1 VFQRRSGLAL
11 YLGIA
16 LGVALVPPPARAASV
31 TLQGTIGTDDAIQL
45 FNVTVATA
53 GLVDIRSYG
62 YAGGVTSTGALA
74 QRGGFDTIL
83 TLFDSAGLFLAD
95 NDDGAGAAADPLT
108 GLAADARITANLAA
122 GSYIVALTQYDN
134 FAAGFNL
141 SDGFFETGHPNFTAD
156 PAFTIGGSCAGN
168 LFRDI
173 SGTAGN
179 CRTGNWTLDFVNVA
193 AVTSVPEPSAG
204 ILAGVG
210 LGLLLLAGLGR
221 KRTGV
226 RALLGIVLLCVLAVS
241 VQAQASDPDYSNV
254 SDFLSGQRTLLQITN
269 LQVASYNTGSGTLWI
284 TPVTTANSQQTTQPQ
299 RNFQTFSLNGQY
311 QTFSFSVRMFN
322 QPQATTFTTIH
333 TVSDDPNASNT
344 LLLTDAGAGWF
355 PLTRGDNPFVS
366 GGVAA
371 DFNLDGFEDLAVA
384 FQDGRIMVGAPN
396 NVNDLNAGW
405 HQTISSIDTLLAL
418 TAGDFNGDG
427 KQEIAGL
434 TFAPNGGLKLVIY
447 NVDPVT
453 LAVTPASSLVL
464 TTPGSS
470 DSNQIGYASISRGR
484 FNAPNYDQLAVS
496 FATIADQ
503 AGQPG
508 GPAYIE
514 VVDFT
519 PGTLN
524 PREGPQ
530 IEPSSNINTF
540 GFFQVKAGKF
550 NFPTNPYDQ
559 IVYLSASPQAGGR
572 FFQVFS
578 VDPTNLVIA
587 GGAQQSYDNYGCGY
601 DLQVGNFDNRQSDP
615 SNPGQTI
622 HNPNAQIAVLAGGCG
637 GGVDKYINVYSAD
650 PRTFALTSVSSN
662 LLPQLNGDS
671 SPPQLVMLATD
682 IQGRSLSLGEPS
694 IIDIDS
700 SRQPTVVVGAPPT
713 HVDFISPDP
722 FNNAPPIV
730 LNLSAVPEGFKTTYD
745 QQQSSGVQAST
756 THKTSWSFGAKETGT
771 ASITVGDPDTAG
783 FQAKDTIS
791 AAQNLKSSSDN
802 THGTFTGKSF
812 DLSDT
817 TGFGDEVSY
826 VKSTMRIWLYPVIGQ
841 TVCPREKPNCPDN
854 EKVQATIQFS
864 APAGDP
870 TPEAA
875 QGQSIPWYQPP
886 WAPGNI
892 FSYPAN
898 LEQLEALYPDVS
910 PLAQGQG
917 FLTDTSTQVQKTT
930 WTVTTNDTT
939 NTSFNQNYSFKNDF
953 SVTASAGLVGGGY
966 SINLSG
972 SYGLSTLT
980 NTSTTLATSTGVQI
994 NKPGTFPLFQNYG
1007 YYVTP
1012 YIMGTKVPGGV
1023 VDNQP
1028 LSTDVQTFGLV
1039 RAMYTADPTQPGAG
1053 MWWAQAYN
1061 QAPDVALNH
1070 PSRWYIS
1077 TPGLSNPIPKNCL
1090 ATGTGSS
1097 QMDCA
1102 ELSPRTPDDAWLSTF
1117 HQMRGFFISNS
1128 VSPGQGPQL
1137 EQANVGDVL
1146 TLQARVYNYSLAR
1159 MPEDTEVH
1167 VRFYFAPGDGSTP
1180 PGDSVLINETKLPAI
1195 LPFNGAPGAPP
1206 NWLMATTTFDTGKFD
1221 ELKAGGHIAFW
1232 VVVWMQTPGDQGK
1245 LEKEMPGHGLTAI
1258 PGTLKSL
1265 ADVAEECQPDG
1276 NCYSNNVGFYNQ
1288 AFFLVGPSLSGAPG
1302 PVAANSPVDIGKVD
1316 ASAYEMTLKDNVVL
1330 SATLVAT
1337 AGDASGVSANIYDGD
1352 PKQGGRL
1359 INVVQIPHIAQGTPC
1374 KIRMQYRTNT
1384 CGVHQIFV
1392 VVNKGKPSEVIR
1404 RAHPLRVA
1412 CGASR

>member
-1 VFQRRSGLAL
+1 M
-11 YLGIA
+11 
-16 LGVALVPPPARAASV
+16 
-31 TLQGTIGTDDAIQL
+31 
-45 FNVTVATA
+45 
-53 GLVDIRSYG
+53 
-62 YAGGVTSTGALA
+62 
-74 QRGGFDTIL
+74 
-83 TLFDSAGLFLAD
+83 
-95 NDDGAGAAADPLT
+95 
-108 GLAADARITANLAA
+108 AADARITTNLAA
-122 GSYIVALTQYDN
+122 GSYILALTQYDN
-134 FAAGFNL
+134 FSIGNL
-141 SDGFFETGHPNFTAD
+141 ADGFGETGHPNFTAD
-156 PAFTIGGSCAGN
+156 PAFTSGGPCAGN

-179 CRTGNWTLDFVNVA
+179 CRNGNWTVDFVNVA
-193 AVTSVPEPSAG
+193 AATPVPEPSAQL
-204 ILAGVG
+204 LAAVG

-221 KRTGV
+221 NRTRV
-226 RALLGIVLLCVLAVS
+226 RRLLAIVLLALAAIS
-241 VQAQASDPDYSNV
+241 IQAQTNDPDYSNV
-254 SDFLSGQRTLLQITN
+254 SDFLSGQRTLLQITD

-284 TPVTTANSQQTTQPQ
+284 TPVQTANSQQTTQPQ
-299 RNFQTFSLNGQY
+299 RSFQTFSLNGQY

-322 QPQATTFTTIH
+322 RPQATTFTAIH
-333 TVSDDPNASNT
+333 TIADDPNANNT
-344 LLLTDAGAGWF
+344 FLMRDDGVAWF
-355 PLTRGDNPFVS
+355 PLARGDNPFVS

-384 FQDGRIMVGAPN
+384 FQDGRIMVGAPD
-396 NVNDLNAGW
+396 NVNDLDAGW
-405 HQTISSIDTLLAL
+405 HQTVSSIDTLLDL

-427 KQEIAGL
+427 KTEIAGL

-447 NVDPVT
+447 TVDPVT

-470 DSNQIGYASISRGR
+470 NSNQIGYASLSRGR
-484 FNAPNYDQLAVS
+484 FNTPNYDQLAVS
-496 FATIADQ
+496 FATTSSQ
-503 AGQPG
+503 AGQSG

-540 GFFQVKAGKF
+540 GFFQVKTGKF

-559 IVYLSASPQAGGR
+559 IVYLSASPQTGGS

-578 VDPTNLVIA
+578 VDPTNLAIT
-587 GGAQQSYDNYGCGY
+587 GGTPFSYENFGCGY
-601 DLQVGNFDNRQSDP
+601 GIQVGNFDNRQPDP
-615 SNPGQTI
+615 DNKGQTI
-622 HNPNAQIAVLAGGCG
+622 HNPNAQIAVLVGGCG
-637 GGVDKYINVYSAD
+637 SGVDKYINVYNAD
-650 PRTFALTSVSSN
+650 PHTLALTSISSN

-694 IIDIDS
+694 IIDIDN

-713 HVDFISPDP
+713 HVDFVSPDP
-722 FNNAPPIV
+722 YNNAPPIV

-756 THKTSWSFGAKETGT
+756 THKTSWSFGAKESATG
-771 ASITVGDPDTAG
+771 SITVGDPETAG

-791 AAQNLKSSSDN
+791 AAQNLKSSTDN
-802 THGTFTGKSF
+802 THGTFSSKSF

-817 TGFGDEVSY
+817 TGFGDEVSF
-826 VKSTMRIWLYPVIGQ
+826 VKSTLRIWLYPVIGQ
-841 TVCPREKPNCPDN
+841 TVCPREKPGCPDN
-854 EKVQATIQFS
+854 EKVPATIQFS

-875 QGQSIPWYQPP
+875 QGQAISWYQPP

-892 FSYPAN
+892 FSYPGN
-898 LEQLEALYPDVS
+898 LEQLEVLYPDVS

-1039 RAMYTADPTQPGAG
+1039 RAMYTADPTPPGAG
-1053 MWWAQAYN
+1053 TWWAQAYS

-1077 TPGLSNPIPKNCL
+1077 TPGLSNPIPSNCL

-1102 ELSPRTPDDAWLSTF
+1102 ELSPRRPGDAWLSTF

-1128 VSPGQGPQL
+1128 LSPGQGPQL
-1137 EQANVGDVL
+1137 EQASVGDVL
-1146 TLQARVYNYSLAR
+1146 TLQARVYNYSLAQ
-1159 MPEDTEVH
+1159 MFAGTEVH
-1167 VRFYFAPGDGSTP
+1167 VRFYFASGDGSTP
-1180 PGDSVLINETKLPAI
+1180 PGDSVLIGETVLPAI
-1195 LPFNGAPGAPP
+1195 PPFNSAPGAPP

-1221 ELKAGGHIAFW
+1221 ELKTGGSIAFW
-1232 VVVWMQTPGDQGK
+1232 VVVWMQTPGGQ

-1265 ADVAEECQPDG
+1265 ADVAEECQQDG
-1276 NCYSNNVGFYNQ
+1276 NCYSNNLGFYNQ
-1288 AFFLVGPSLSGAPG
+1288 AFYLAGPSLTGAPG
-1302 PVAANSPVDIGKVD
+1302 PATANAPVDIGKVD

-1330 SATLVAT
+1330 SATLAAT
-1337 AGDASGVSANIYDGD
+1337 AADASGVSANIYDGD

-1359 INVVQIPHIAQGTPC
+1359 INVVQIPHIGQGNPS

-1412 CGASR
+1412 CSASR